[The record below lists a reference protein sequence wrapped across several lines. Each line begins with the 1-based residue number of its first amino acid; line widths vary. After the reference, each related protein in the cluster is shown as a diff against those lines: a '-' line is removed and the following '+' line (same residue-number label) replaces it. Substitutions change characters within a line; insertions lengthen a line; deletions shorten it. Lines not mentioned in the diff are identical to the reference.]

1 MFDTFVNVTK
11 MHGLDF
17 YYTYD
22 ELLDE
27 YRFKF
32 SDGNKHCEC
41 RLYRNIV
48 QSWHWLTGKELC
60 EHVIN
65 PILNNVKRELA
76 RL

>member
-1 MFDTFVNVTK
+1 MFGVFASISK
-11 MHGLDF
+11 FHGIDF
-17 YYTYD
+17 HYTYD
-22 ELLDE
+22 ELWDE
-27 YRFKF
+27 YRFRF
-32 SDGNKHCEC
+32 TDGNKHCEC
-41 RLYRNIV
+41 RLSRDMV